1 MRPNNRPAGNILSEE
16 YVGGQV
22 ILSGHETPGEGEHKI
37 MDFIRYEKAQPG
49 YDPNTRWAFCGLHR
63 SSLFFILFFWNT
75 LRYQTFLCYKIVFC
89 FPGPLSQLSQFSKD
103 NSAPCDPP

>member
-1 MRPNNRPAGNILSEE
+1 MRPNNRSAGNILSEE

-49 YDPNTRWAFCGLHR
+49 YDPNTRWASCGLNR
-63 SSLFFILFFWNT
+63 SSCFLIFANT
-75 LRYQTFLCYKIVFC
+75 LGIFIKLFMSQDCVLLSLSAFAVIPN
-89 FPGPLSQLSQFSKD
+89 FPRKTVL
-103 NSAPCDPP
+103 PCDPA